1 MRRSRPAALA
11 LALLA
16 LAGAACTSDDRGG
29 GHAKPR
35 PVERVPE
42 VDYSGTH
49 LAKVNGTTTSTA
61 VPEVG
66 TASIVGTVTGPG
78 GPVPNA
84 TVHVEHLVGSSAV
97 PHDVLSGPDGRYALP
112 NIPGGRYR
120 VRAYLAPALA
130 AATADIRFL
139 EDGKEATFDLA
150 MEDQRKV
157 VASAATSPSTPYLGD
172 PVNLSIVVATQ
183 AVDPDGIVR
192 STPVPGLRVEL
203 DGLGAW
209 SIRQDSG
216 LQSPP
221 VPRATTTTAPTV
233 SPVGFTD
240 AGGAVFYPMRCNSPG
255 DPGLGLLV
263 TVTVT
268 PSAVEGQPP
277 PSPTQQVQRLD
288 LKVPACVDPTATT
301 TTLPSSSTSRRS
313 ERSTTTAEG

>member
-1 MRRSRPAALA
+1 MRRARPAAIA

-16 LAGAACTSDDRGG
+16 LAGAACTKDDRG

-35 PVERVPE
+35 PVELTPD
-42 VDYSGTH
+42 VDYSGTQ
-49 LAKVNGTTTSTA
+49 LAKVNGTTTSTVA
-61 VPEVG
+61 PEVG
-66 TASIVGTVTGPG
+66 TASIVGRVTGPG
-78 GPVPNA
+78 GAVPNA
-84 TVHVEHLVGSSAV
+84 TVHIEHLVGGGVV
-97 PHDVLSGPDGRYALP
+97 PHDLLTGPDGRYALP

-120 VRAYLAPALA
+120 VRAFLAPALA
-130 AATADIRFL
+130 VAAADTRFL

-157 VASAATSPSTPYLGD
+157 VASAATAPRAPYLGD

-209 SIRQDSG
+209 TIRRDSE
-216 LQSPP
+216 LQTPLQ
-221 VPRATTTTAPTV
+221 PRATTTTAPAPT
-233 SPVGFTD
+233 PVGFTD
-240 AGGAVFYPMRCNSPG
+240 GSGAVFYPMRCNSAG

-268 PSAVEGQPP
+268 PAAVEGQPP
-277 PSPTQQVQRLD
+277 PAPTQQVQRLD
-288 LKVPACVDPTATT
+288 LTVPACVDPSATT
-301 TTLPSSSTSRRS
+301 TTLESTSTSRRS
-313 ERSTTTAEG
+313 ERSTTTTEG